1 MAYTQLKDD
10 YTNDV
15 LNENVNSNV
24 KYILTDNGDGTVS
37 LQDATA
43 YTTLGDS
50 LDASVINATNA
61 IVNAIGNQ
69 VTQNVADIATN
80 ANDIGAHTTAIGAN
94 SADIAVLQDGKI
106 DLDTVAAPGTI
117 DGDLY
122 AAIVALGWENDVIE

>member
-50 LDASVINATNA
+50 LDASVINATNTV
-61 IVNAIGNQ
+61 VNAIGNQ
-69 VTQNVADIATN
+69 VTQNVADITTN
-80 ANDIGAHTTAIGAN
+80 ANNIGAHTAA
-94 SADIAVLQDGKI
+94 IAVLQDGKI

>member
-50 LDASVINATNA
+50 LDASVINATNTV
-61 IVNAIGNQ
+61 VNAIGNQ
-69 VTQNVADIATN
+69 VTQNVADISTNATN
-80 ANDIGAHTTAIGAN
+80 ITTN
-94 SADIAVLQDGKI
+94 TTDIAILLAGKV
-106 DLDTVAAPGTI
+106 DLDTTAAAGTT

-122 AAIVALGWENDVIE
+122 AAIVALGWEAEVIE

>member
-80 ANDIGAHTTAIGAN
+80 ANDI
-94 SADIAVLQDGKI
+94 AVLQESKVN
-106 DLDTVAAPGTI
+106 LDTTAAAGTT

-122 AAIVALGWENDVIE
+122 AAIVALGWESDVIE

>member
-50 LDASVINATNA
+50 LDASVINATNTV
-61 IVNAIGNQ
+61 VNAIGNQ
-69 VTQNVADIATN
+69 VTQNVADITTN
-80 ANDIGAHTTAIGAN
+80 ANNIGAN

-106 DLDTVAAPGTI
+106 DLDTVASPGTI
-117 DGDLY
+117 DGDFY

>member
-24 KYILTDNGDGTVS
+24 KYILTDNGDGTIS

-50 LDASVINATNA
+50 LDASVVNATNTV
-61 IVNAIGNQ
+61 VNAIGNQ
-69 VTQNVADIATN
+69 VTQNVTDIGTNATN
-80 ANDIGAHTTAIGAN
+80 IGINAAAITTN
-94 SADIAVLQDGKI
+94 TYDIAVLQESKVN
-106 DLDTVAAPGTI
+106 LDTTAAAGTT

-122 AAIVALGWENDVIE
+122 AAIVALGWQDVIE

>member
-61 IVNAIGNQ
+61 IVNTIGNQ

-80 ANDIGAHTTAIGAN
+80 ADDIATNAGNIASN
-94 SADIAVLQDGKI
+94 MADITNLLAGKI
-106 DLDTVAAPGTI
+106 DLDPTAAAGTV

-122 AAIVALGWENDVIE
+122 AAIVALGWGNDVIE

>member
-50 LDASVINATNA
+50 LDASVINATNTV
-61 IVNAIGNQ
+61 VNAIGNQ
-69 VTQNVADIATN
+69 VTQNVADITTN
-80 ANDIGAHTTAIGAN
+80 ANNIATNTT
-94 SADIAVLQDGKI
+94 DIAKLLAGKV
-106 DLDTVAAPGTI
+106 DLDTVAVPGTI